1 MDKFADFVEEARA
14 LKEPAENDHDQKQAA
29 EGLHSERTTN
39 SQITKTRP
47 FKVKVAI
54 IDDGVKSNVNKLDD
68 LIERGESWVKQAT
81 PNHRYSPYTTSSRGH
96 GTVMA
101 YFIRRVCPNVRLYV
115 AKLNPQVIQGRVT
128 FTIES
133 VTKVDISVLFRRP
146 LYIYATENPD
156 RQLTGRSRKVST
168 SYP

>member
-14 LKEPAENDHDQKQAA
+14 FKEPAENDNDPEQAA
-29 EGLHSERTTN
+29 EWADSERSIN
-39 SQITKTRP
+39 FQMAKTQP

-54 IDDGVKSNVNKLDD
+54 IDDGVKSSVNGLDD
-68 LIERGESWVKQAT
+68 LIERGESWVEQAT
-81 PNHRYSPYTTSSRGH
+81 PKHRYSPYTTSSRGH

-101 YFIRRVCPNVRLYV
+101 YYIRRVCPNVSLYV
-115 AKLNPQVIQGRVT
+115 AKLNPQIIQGQVT

-133 VTKVDISVLFRRP
+133 VTKVDISVLFHQPFRGN
-146 LYIYATENPD
+146 ATDNPD
-156 RQLTGRSRKVST
+156 RQLSGRSRKMSI

>member
-14 LKEPAENDHDQKQAA
+14 SNESAENDNNQEQAA
-29 EGLHSERTTN
+29 EWSDFERNTN
-39 SQITKTRP
+39 VAQP

-54 IDDGVKSNVNKLDD
+54 IDDGVKSSVNGLDD
-68 LIERGESWVKQAT
+68 LIERGESWVEQAT
-81 PNHRYSPYTTSSRGH
+81 PKHRYSPYTTSSRGH

-101 YFIRRVCPNVRLYV
+101 YYIRRVCPNVSLYV
-115 AKLNPQVIQGRVT
+115 AKLNPQIIQGRVT

-133 VTKVDISVLFRRP
+133 ATKVDISVFFHRPFRSN
-146 LYIYATENPD
+146 ATDNSD
-156 RQLTGRSRKVST
+156 RQLSGRSRKMSI